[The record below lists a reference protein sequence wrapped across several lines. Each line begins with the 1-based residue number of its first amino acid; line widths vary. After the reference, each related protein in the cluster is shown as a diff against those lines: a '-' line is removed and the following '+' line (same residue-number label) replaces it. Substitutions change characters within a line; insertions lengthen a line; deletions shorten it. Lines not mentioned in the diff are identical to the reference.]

1 MGWLRLVGS
10 LKLKVSSTEY
20 SLFCRALL
28 QKRPIIKEHMGWLRL
43 VGSLKL
49 KVYSTEYSLFCRAL
63 LQKRPIIKD
72 HMGCLR
78 LVGSLKLKVS
88 STEYSL
94 FCRALLQKRH
104 IILRSLLIVATPYMN
119 CPTLNARELQW
130 THQKYRRAIPQNT
143 LDVSSAILDENY
155 TRHMQREWRHIQ
167 REWRFSFENSKENC
181 NSLQNIFDMSRAN
194 HQNAFSLVQ
203 FIKILTQE

>member
-1 MGWLRLVGS
+1 MATTVGS

-28 QKRPIIKEHMGWLRL
+28 QKRPII
-43 VGSLKL
+43 
-49 KVYSTEYSLFCRAL
+49 
-63 LQKRPIIKD
+63 
-72 HMGCLR
+72 
-78 LVGSLKLKVS
+78 
-88 STEYSL
+88 
-94 FCRALLQKRH
+94 
-104 IILRSLLIVATPYMN
+104 LRSLLIVATPYMN
-119 CPTLNARELQW
+119 CPTINTRELQW

-155 TRHMQREWRHIQ
+155 TRHMQREWRHIQREWRHIQ